1 MQIMFPIHRTH
12 QILCDTAVNVSKSE
26 GDNSIVVFLV
36 ISGARITL
44 LHHSF
49 FRKNAVQNRPM
60 SCGLWTWYSTYG

>member
-49 FRKNAVQNRPM
+49 F
-60 SCGLWTWYSTYG
+60 